1 MSEQLKKLTQVAEI
15 NPRRKAI
22 ERADDTHTSFVPM
35 EAVDDVLGEVTQA
48 ASQPFSK
55 VRKGYTYFE
64 NEDVIFAKITPCMQN
79 GKHAVVRN
87 LIGGFGFGSTEFHV
101 VRASPEILPEWI
113 HYFLRRKETLDAAIK
128 TFTGA
133 VGQQRV
139 PPSFL
144 ENLEIPVPPI
154 EEQRQIAARL
164 KAQLAEVETARQAAQ
179 AQVRDAGL
187 LRQRLLRQT
196 FDALH
201 EAPVKTLG
209 EWAKTTSGSTPSRGD
224 KRYWSPAEIPWV
236 KTGEVAFAPITKTE
250 ESISRQALA
259 ECSLA
264 LLPPQTVLI
273 AMYGQGKTRGQSAI
287 LEVEATTNQACFA
300 ILPNETWDAQ
310 FLHYWLMASYEDLRN
325 LSEGRGGNQANLN
338 GGLLNALEIPAPSID
353 EQRHIVA
360 RLKSQLAEADAVAHA
375 AAAQLAEIERLP
387 QRLLAQAFKTQG
399 AGDGAAF
406 N

>member
-1 MSEQLKKLTQVAEI
+1 MSEQRRKLADVAEI

-22 ERADDTHTSFVPM
+22 ERADDAPTSFVPM
-35 EAVDDVLGEVTQA
+35 EAVDDVLGEVTKIVP
-48 ASQPFSK
+48 QPFSK

-64 NEDVIFAKITPCMQN
+64 NGDVIFAKITPCMQN
-79 GKHAVVRN
+79 GKHAVVGN
-87 LIGGFGFGSTEFHV
+87 LIDGFGFGSTEFHV

-139 PPSFL
+139 PPLFL
-144 ENLEIPVPPI
+144 ENLELPVPPV

-179 AQVRDAGL
+179 VQVREADL
-187 LRQRLLRQT
+187 LRNRLLRQT

-201 EAPVKTLG
+201 EAPVKVLG

-224 KRYWSPAEIPWV
+224 KRYWSPTDIPWV
-236 KTGEVAFAPITKTE
+236 KTGEVAFASITRTE
-250 ESISRQALA
+250 EAISRQALA
-259 ECSLA
+259 ECSLT
-264 LLPPQTVLI
+264 LLPPKTVLI

-287 LEVEATTNQACFA
+287 LEIEATTNQACFA
-300 ILPNETWDAQ
+300 ILPNDTWDAE
-310 FLHYWLMASYEDLRN
+310 FLYHWLMASYEDLRG

-338 GGLLNALEIPAPSID
+338 GGLMNALEVPAPSIA
-353 EQRHIVA
+353 EQRRIVT
-360 RLKSQLAEADAVAHA
+360 RLKSQLAEADALRA
-375 AAAQLAEIERLP
+375 ALDAQHHELDLSPSRI
-387 QRLLAQAFKTQG
+387 LAQAFET
-399 AGDGAAF
+399 
-406 N
+406 